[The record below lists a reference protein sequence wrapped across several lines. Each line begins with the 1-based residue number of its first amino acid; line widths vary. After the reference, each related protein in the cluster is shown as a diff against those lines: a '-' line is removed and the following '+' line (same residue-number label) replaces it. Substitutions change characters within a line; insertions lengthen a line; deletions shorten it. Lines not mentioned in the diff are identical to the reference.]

1 MEIKEI
7 KKIIAETI
15 GAAEKS
21 LSNLDE
27 NTPLL
32 KGKLPIDEIDIIKIR
47 ITLERKSGV
56 VFPKNEADSKKVF
69 NSVSSIKKYIK
80 ENVAD
85 MNDKQTVFKKT
96 KMLLFEN

>member
-1 MEIKEI
+1 MENKEI

-15 GAAEKS
+15 GASEKL

-27 NTPLL
+27 NAPLL
-32 KGKLPIDEIDIIKIR
+32 KSKLPIDEIDILKVR

-56 VFPKNEADSKKVF
+56 VFPENEADSKKVF

-80 ENVAD
+80 ENLAD
-85 MNDKQTVFKKT
+85 TTEKQTVFKKQ
-96 KMLLFEN
+96 KYCFLKI